1 MEKRF
6 SELDNWRKIYFYIVK
21 VYLVEMEFKWIVWV
35 YLEEVFEFF
44 KKGRYFLEY

>member
-21 VYLVEMEFKWIVWV
+21 VYLIEMEFK
-35 YLEEVFEFF
+35 
-44 KKGRYFLEY
+44 